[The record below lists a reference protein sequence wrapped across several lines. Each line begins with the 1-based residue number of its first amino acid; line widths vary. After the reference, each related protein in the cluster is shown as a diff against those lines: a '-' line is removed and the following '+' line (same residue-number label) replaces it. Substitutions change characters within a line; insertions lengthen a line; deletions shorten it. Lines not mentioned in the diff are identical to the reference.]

1 MNYQDRW
8 WLLGMYTGVIFPDHQ
23 HGPDLSSACASLPSI
38 SGEPPRNRQSRA
50 KKPRHRGPMPGF
62 PSGGE
67 QRKEPNS
74 ILICGLSAS
83 PVSSLR
89 SFSTFSTESPEAQC
103 PWNGHFL
110 RQLAAFPAPGSS
122 PCFETVALLK
132 DHYRLTRPRRRLRA
146 RISRRQPLAY
156 PNDLQRLPFAASRSR
171 NSARTINFAHPDL
184 AVLSHLLELVTSADY
199 LAAACL

>member
-1 MNYQDRW
+1 
-8 WLLGMYTGVIFPDHQ
+8 
-23 HGPDLSSACASLPSI
+23 
-38 SGEPPRNRQSRA
+38 
-50 KKPRHRGPMPGF
+50 MPGF
-62 PSGGE
+62 PSRGE

-74 ILICGLSAS
+74 ILIRGLSAS
-83 PVSSLR
+83 PVFSLR
-89 SFSTFSTESPEAQC
+89 TFSTFSTESPEAQC

-184 AVLSHLLELVTSADY
+184 AVLSHLLELVQRAQIIWPRLVSEGLRPVGPRHVADIEVAVAVHRKPVRRQE
-199 LAAACL
+199 LGRAKTFVLLGEWGR

>member
-1 MNYQDRW
+1 
-8 WLLGMYTGVIFPDHQ
+8 
-23 HGPDLSSACASLPSI
+23 
-38 SGEPPRNRQSRA
+38 
-50 KKPRHRGPMPGF
+50 MPGF
-62 PSGGE
+62 PSRGE

-74 ILICGLSAS
+74 ILIRGLSAS
-83 PVSSLR
+83 PVFSLR
-89 SFSTFSTESPEAQC
+89 TFSTFSTESPEAQC

-184 AVLSHLLELVTSADY
+184 AVLSHLLELVQRAQIIWPRLVSEGLRPVGSTTRRRHRGRRGCPPQAR
-199 LAAACL
+199 AAPRTRSGQDFCASR